1 MVIDKRPSF
10 QNLTILIKSDPYRN
24 VIQQF
29 QISLEKYCGKVLFH
43 NTRGEWYSL
52 GLKKSSFKN

>member
-10 QNLTILIKSDPYRN
+10 QNLTILIKSDPYGN

-29 QISLEKYCGKVLFH
+29 QVSLEKYHGKVLFH
-43 NTRGEWYSL
+43 NTTGEWYSL